1 MKLRTASPRPAV
13 AMLLVAAGSVVLFTI
28 AAGRLVYVNMQQL
41 ISASS
46 WVQHTQE
53 VLGALQR
60 ASLLVERVEYNGR
73 LYLLTG
79 DEDQLNGA
87 RTSAN
92 RLRTSVAHLEALVAD
107 NPAQMRSLH
116 GLGSEAEQLN
126 QAVAGFDRRGPVP
139 MKEIQAC
146 QQTINLMIDQEQSL
160 LTERSLGSQRRSFA
174 SIASGIGFASL
185 LLLIVM
191 VLFGVLLRD
200 AVRQERLG
208 RQMASTNEQM
218 SRTVETLECRATE
231 SALLTAARDEL
242 QLCVDVRQVYDAAA
256 NGFWRL
262 LPGTSGCLFMI
273 NQSRQVVEIVSSWGR
288 IAVQD
293 FSPLESCCGLRS
305 GQARWRQPGVS
316 EIHCSHFTADPPE
329 CYLCRPIVAQ
339 GNTLGILYVQ
349 CENDTVVESVQQRI
363 DGLRQLVQ
371 ITGMAIATLNLRAR
385 LEQQSI
391 RDSLTGLYNRNFMEI
406 SLERELSRAAR
417 RNQTLAVLMLD
428 VDHFKQFND
437 TYGHAA
443 GDAVLKEI
451 AKVFHDNIRA
461 EDIACRYG
469 GEEFTILLPDI
480 AARAACERAERIL
493 EAVAKLNVA
502 LDAQTCSGLTIS
514 IGIALYPKDGE
525 TAEQLLRRADEA
537 LYLSKRTG
545 RSRFSI
551 GEGEPVE
558 PPTAVSFRSL

>member
-1 MKLRTASPRPAV
+1 MKLKTAGPRSAV
-13 AMLLVAAGSVVLFTI
+13 AMLLVAAGSVVMFTI
-28 AAGRLVYVNMQQL
+28 AAGALMYLNMQQL
-41 ISASS
+41 ISAAS

-53 VLGALQR
+53 VLSALQR
-60 ASLLVERVEYNGR
+60 ASLLVERVEYNSR

-92 RLRTSVAHLEALVAD
+92 RLRTSVTHLEALVED
-107 NPAQMRSLH
+107 NSAQMRNLRSL
-116 GLGSEAEQLN
+116 GNEAEQLN
-126 QAVAGFDRRGPVP
+126 QAVTRFDRHSSVP
-139 MKEIQAC
+139 MTEIQTC
-146 QQTINLMIDQEQSL
+146 QETINLMIDQEQSL
-160 LTERSLGSQRRSFA
+160 LKERSLGSQKKSFA
-174 SIASGIGFASL
+174 SIASGVGFAGL

-191 VLFGVLLRD
+191 ALFGFLLRD
-200 AVRQERLG
+200 ARRQKRLG
-208 RQMASTNEQM
+208 LQMASTNEQM
-218 SRTVETLECRATE
+218 SQTVDALERRALE

-242 QLCVDVRQVYDAAA
+242 QLCADVRQVYDAAA

-262 LPGTSGCLFMI
+262 LPGTSGCLFII
-273 NQSRQVVEIVSSWGR
+273 NNSRQVVEIVSSWGK
-288 IAVQD
+288 IGVQD

-316 EIHCSHFTADPPE
+316 EIHCSHFVDQPPE
-329 CYLCRPIVAQ
+329 RYLCRPIVAQ

-349 CENDTVVESVQQRI
+349 CESDAVVDAVQQRI

-371 ITGMAIATLNLRAR
+371 ITGMAIATMNLRAR

-406 SLERELSRAAR
+406 SLDRELSRAAR

-437 TYGHAA
+437 THGHAA
-443 GDAVLKEI
+443 GDAILREI
-451 AKVFHDNIRA
+451 AKIFHDNIRA

-469 GEEFTILLPDI
+469 GEEFTILLPDV
-480 AARAACERAERIL
+480 AARTACERAERIL
-493 EAVAKLNVA
+493 EAVARLNVT
-502 LDAQTCSGLTIS
+502 LDVHTYSGVTIS
-514 IGIALYPKDGE
+514 IGVALYPNDGE

-537 LYLSKRTG
+537 LYRSKRAG
-545 RSRFSI
+545 RNRLSMA
-551 GEGEPVE
+551 EVE
-558 PPTAVSFRSL
+558 SVAQEA

>member
-1 MKLRTASPRPAV
+1 
-13 AMLLVAAGSVVLFTI
+13 MLVVAAGSVVLFTI
-28 AAGRLVYVNMQQL
+28 AAGALAYTNMQQL

-53 VLGALQR
+53 VLNALQR
-60 ASLLVERVEYNGR
+60 ASLLVERVEYNSR

-79 DEDQLNGA
+79 DEDQLNSA

-92 RLRTSVAHLEALVAD
+92 RLRTSVAHLEALVVD
-107 NPAQMRSLH
+107 NPAQMRSLQD
-116 GLGSEAEQLN
+116 LGREAEQLN
-126 QAVAGFDRRGPVP
+126 KAVAGFDRRAPAP

-160 LTERSLGSQRRSFA
+160 LQERSLGSQRKSFA
-174 SIASGIGFASL
+174 SIASGIGFACL

-191 VLFGVLLRD
+191 VLFGFLLRD
-200 AVRQERLG
+200 AVRQQRLG
-208 RQMASTNEQM
+208 RQMTSTNEQM
-218 SRTVETLECRATE
+218 TRTVEALERRALE

-273 NQSRQVVEIVSSWGR
+273 NNSRQVVEIVSSWGK

-316 EIHCSHFTADPPE
+316 EIHCSHFVDEPPQQ
-329 CYLCRPIVAQ
+329 YLCRPIVAQ

-349 CENDTVVESVQQRI
+349 CESEDVVELVQQRT
-363 DGLRQLVQ
+363 DGVRQLVQ

-385 LEQQSI
+385 LEDQSI

-406 SLERELSRAAR
+406 SLVRELSRAAR

-437 TYGHAA
+437 THGHAA

-451 AKVFHDNIRA
+451 ARVFHDNVRG
-461 EDIACRYG
+461 EDVACRYG
-469 GEEFTILLPDI
+469 GEEFTILLPDV
-480 AARAACERAERIL
+480 AAGTACARAEQIL
-493 EAVAKLNVA
+493 MAVAQLSVA
-502 LDAQTCSGLTIS
+502 VDAHTCGGVTIS
-514 IGIALYPKDGE
+514 IGIALYPTDGE
-525 TAEQLLRRADEA
+525 TAGQLLRRADEA
-537 LYLSKRTG
+537 LYRSKRGG
-545 RSRFSI
+545 RNRFTI
-551 GEGEPVE
+551 YEVE
-558 PPTAVSFRSL
+558 PIAQHE